1 MDLLMKC
8 AVNYQ
13 ALINYEY
20 HFTLGRKGKLHKIVL
35 GFSKTDFHHLAGL
48 HKLKDLHIARANRS
62 TVFHQ
67 TLHGKITYNTL
78 TKSQFF
84 PQIQE
89 RINTLPYLESLLD
102 GELHIFQYNK
112 HIYPH
117 SSIESEFLFKMGN
130 ETLLGLS
137 LLFLDQSKNGT
148 YFCRSFFPIDRTDY
162 TKGQMQYTLLKHIK
176 YNLQT
181 GQDTIIVPK

>member
-1 MDLLMKC
+1 MYVCQNVEVRECAGKHCLMEFARGVVQWNPKPAQANRLKENAHRNPATRRGFSNLYICHYYSDFLKDTSIMDLLMKC

-48 HKLKDLHIARANRS
+48 HKLKDLHIARANRN

-89 RINTLPYLESLLD
+89 RVNTLPYLES
-102 GELHIFQYNK
+102 
-112 HIYPH
+112 
-117 SSIESEFLFKMGN
+117 FLA
-130 ETLLGLS
+130 S
-137 LLFLDQSKNGT
+137 LFYS
-148 YFCRSFFPIDRTDY
+148 
-162 TKGQMQYTLLKHIK
+162 
-176 YNLQT
+176 
-181 GQDTIIVPK
+181 